1 VCASP
6 LTTRWVCEEAAL
18 YQQVREKL
26 RTIPGVRNV
35 TLSNTNLFGGDSG
48 DRISLDSPTTLKPE
62 DVRSSWTL
70 VGPGYF
76 DTLGIP
82 LLRGRQID
90 ATDAARGARVCVVN
104 EEFAKRYFPD
114 SDPIG
119 KHVTDEYPTTRE
131 TYEIVGVVAGAREHQ
146 Q

>member
-1 VCASP
+1 
-6 LTTRWVCEEAAL
+6 
-18 YQQVREKL
+18 
-26 RTIPGVRNV
+26 
-35 TLSNTNLFGGDSG
+35 
-48 DRISLDSPTTLKPE
+48 
-62 DVRSSWTL
+62 

-131 TYEIVGVVAGAREHQ
+131 TYEMRGRGGRRTGTPAVNHSARILVRRTRWLRGGPLILRLSAGDVNWNRAFIRGPKQ
-146 Q
+146 TGPPCR